1 MAERIARGIVPKW
14 TNVSAA
20 NTMEYENALNAAML
34 EGHGSVVGLLHA
46 MYTGDVDE
54 SQEGYLKYQLLK
66 LEQSSDGEG
75 ANAEG
80 EELDWGADP
89 MALLRATQEHDVKM
103 KAPAP
108 NSMEMKAHRAMCK
121 KFCRFMGK
129 VVRHSTAQSNRH
141 ALSDMLDEE
150 SEPYP
155 VWATFFRDQMAPRS
169 AQNNG

>member
-46 MYTGDVDE
+46 VYTGDVDE

-89 MALLRATQEHDVKM
+89 MALLQQAAPSESSSFHREKSSQPNLRVKGEPRPQPSAPAAQQSRATATRV
-103 KAPAP
+103 
-108 NSMEMKAHRAMCK
+108 RAVEQK
-121 KFCRFMGK
+121 EIG
-129 VVRHSTAQSNRH
+129 
-141 ALSDMLDEE
+141 
-150 SEPYP
+150 
-155 VWATFFRDQMAPRS
+155 
-169 AQNNG
+169 

>member
-1 MAERIARGIVPKW
+1 MRGSDDDAPTPRGSSASIAERIARGIVPKW

-108 NSMEMKAHRAMCK
+108 NSMEMKAR
-121 KFCRFMGK
+121 
-129 VVRHSTAQSNRH
+129 
-141 ALSDMLDEE
+141 
-150 SEPYP
+150 
-155 VWATFFRDQMAPRS
+155 
-169 AQNNG
+169 

>member
-34 EGHGSVVGLLHA
+34 EGNGSGSVVGLLHA
-46 MYTGDVDE
+46 VYTGDVDE

-89 MALLRATQEHDVKM
+89 MALLRATQEHDLKM

-108 NSMEMKAHRAMCK
+108 NSMEMKAHRVAK
-121 KFCRFMGK
+121 AG
-129 VVRHSTAQSNRH
+129 A
-141 ALSDMLDEE
+141 DDE
-150 SEPYP
+150 P
-155 VWATFFRDQMAPRS
+155 
-169 AQNNG
+169 